1 MNARTLPLT
10 AKPALIVDAGLYA
23 MLLALAE
30 QARVRTPA
38 LANQL
43 IEELERAAL
52 RSPDEMPDDVV
63 TIGSTV
69 TFRDG
74 DRTQTVQVV
83 LPGNADIDRR
93 RISVVAPVGTA
104 LLGLSA
110 GQRISW
116 AMPDGRTRIIEVVD
130 VHRAS

>member
-1 MNARTLPLT
+1 
-10 AKPALIVDAGLYA
+10 LIVDAGLYA